1 MFFTRLRKRAK
12 WVFVLLALIF
22 GIGFIG
28 FGVGGQGGGGVA
40 DVIGGIFGQDGN
52 AQTSVNDAQSA
63 LADNPD
69 DPDARRDLAQALN
82 ASQRFDEAIPAY
94 ESYLELEPD
103 NTQALQELALL
114 YQADVGEALQ
124 RATVL
129 QQDALTADPGS
140 AILFDPNSTP
150 FTQQL
155 AANQLTA
162 AIAAGA
168 NREAEAA
175 FDEAAVL
182 ALPWVATLNRIAEVS
197 PNSPTLQLQLGQ
209 AYETADDADGAIASY
224 IRALE
229 LDPAGAAA
237 IHVRD
242 RIIQLGGVVPALLSQ
257 EIDDRAAEVQIDP
270 NAPIF
275 EQPGEGGVVP
285 GPTGSI
291 GEQTPIG
298 TVGDPTDD
306 GG

>member
-1 MFFTRLRKRAK
+1 MFFMRLRKRAK
-12 WVFVLLALIF
+12 WVFVLLAAMF

-40 DVIGGIFGQDGN
+40 DVISGIFGQDGS

-94 ESYLELEPD
+94 VSYLELEPD
-103 NTQALQELALL
+103 NTQGLQELALL

-140 AILFDPNSTP
+140 AMLFDPNSTP

-168 NREAEAA
+168 NREAETA

-182 ALPWVATLNRIAEVS
+182 ALPWVATLNRIADLS

-209 AYETADDADGAIASY
+209 AYETADDADGAIAAY

-229 LDPAGAAA
+229 LDPAGTAA
-237 IHVRD
+237 IQVRE
-242 RIIQLGGVVPALLSQ
+242 RVIQLGGVVPALLNQ
-257 EIDDRAAEVQIDP
+257 EIDDRAAEMQIDP

-275 EQPGEGGVVP
+275 EQPNEGGVAP
-285 GPTGSI
+285 DPTG
-291 GEQTPIG
+291 
-298 TVGDPTDD
+298 
-306 GG
+306 

>member
-1 MFFTRLRKRAK
+1 MFFTRLRNRAK
-12 WVFVLLALIF
+12 WVFVLLAAAF

-82 ASQRFDEAIPAY
+82 ASQRFEEAIPAY
-94 ESYLELEPD
+94 VSYLELEPD

-114 YQADVGEALQ
+114 YQADVGEVLQ
-124 RATVL
+124 RATLL
-129 QQDALTADPGS
+129 QQEALTADPGS
-140 AILFDPNSTP
+140 AILFDPNSSP
-150 FTQQL
+150 FTQRL

-168 NREAEAA
+168 NRDAEVA

-182 ALPWVATLNRIAEVS
+182 ALPWVATLNRLADLS

-209 AYETADDADGAIASY
+209 AYETADDADGAVSAY

-229 LDPAGAAA
+229 LDPAGAASL
-237 IHVRD
+237 HVRD
-242 RIIQLGGVVPALLSQ
+242 RVIQLGGVVPALLSQ
-257 EIDDRAAEVQIDP
+257 EIDDRAAAVQIDP
-270 NAPIF
+270 NAPIL

-285 GPTGSI
+285 VPTGSI
-291 GEQTPIG
+291 REQSPIG
-298 TVGDPTDD
+298 SVGDAD
-306 GG
+306 